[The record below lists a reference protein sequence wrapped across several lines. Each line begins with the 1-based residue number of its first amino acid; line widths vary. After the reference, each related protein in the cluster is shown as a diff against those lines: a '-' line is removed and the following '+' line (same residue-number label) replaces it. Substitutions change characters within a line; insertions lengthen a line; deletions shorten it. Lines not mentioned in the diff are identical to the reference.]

1 MQWEK
6 KTNIDQLRFLAN
18 PAAGHFWSDGISYT
32 KAEDLHIMHVINQ
45 CAQRTLQQCAIS
57 AYYNRTHFAF
67 SLQIPICR
75 SRDCLARSGCSLSSK
90 D

>member
-6 KTNIDQLRFLAN
+6 KTNIDQLRFLTN

-57 AYYNRTHFAF
+57 AYYNRTHILLFLYKFQSADHVTA
-67 SLQIPICR
+67 LH
-75 SRDCLARSGCSLSSK
+75 AVAAH
-90 D
+90 